1 MSIIKRS
8 PAKEV
13 DLWRNEFPVSR
24 MLQTFQ
30 HDMNRLFDGF
40 FRGDVLDNGSFFT
53 NTWSPAVDLS
63 ETKDAYQIQ
72 AELPGLKKE
81 DVKVTVE
88 ENTVTIRG
96 EKKSESEKKEAN
108 YHRVERSYGSFE
120 RSFSLPGAIKNDSVD
135 AHFEEGVLTVRLPK
149 TEEAKQKLIDV
160 KVK

>member
-40 FRGDVLDNGSFFT
+40 FRGDVLDHGSFFT

>member
-8 PAKEV
+8 PGKEV
-13 DLWRNEFPVSR
+13 DAWRNKFPVPR
-24 MLQTFQ
+24 MLGSFQ
-30 HDMNRLFDGF
+30 HDMNRLFDGL

-81 DVKVTVE
+81 DVKVTIE
-88 ENTVTIRG
+88 ENLVTIRG

-120 RSFSLPGAIKNDSVD
+120 RTFSLPGAIKNKSID
-135 AHFEEGVLTVRLPK
+135 AHFEEGVLTVTLPK
-149 TEEAKQKLIDV
+149 TEEAKQKMIDV